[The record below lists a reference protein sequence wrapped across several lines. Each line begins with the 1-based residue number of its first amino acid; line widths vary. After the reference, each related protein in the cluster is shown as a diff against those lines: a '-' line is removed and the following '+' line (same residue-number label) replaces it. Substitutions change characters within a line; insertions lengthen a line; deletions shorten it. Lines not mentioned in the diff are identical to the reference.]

1 MYRFIILDPLVPPDT
16 NYLFLGDYVDRGYF
30 SVEVLSILICYK
42 VRYPER
48 SMSLFIA
55 IFSHVLSYNTSRKS
69 RVATDNTGVWILR
82 RVYEEIRL
90 CECME
95 DVH

>member
-1 MYRFIILDPLVPPDT
+1 MYRFIIFDPLVPPDT

-48 SMSLFIA
+48 SMPPNIA
-55 IFSHVLSYNTSRKS
+55 VFCHFLSYNTSRKS
-69 RVATDNTGVWILR
+69 RIATDNTGVWILR

-90 CECME
+90 CKCME